1 MVLSSCSLRG
11 VALGAGTPKV
21 IVPLTAT
28 TLPALLTQADSVIAA
43 APDVVE
49 WRFDF
54 LENALQA
61 DELVAAGKALRSRLA
76 ETPLLATFRTADE
89 GGEQV
94 VAPEAYA
101 ALYEALIAAGVPD
114 AVDVEIFRDEAVV
127 DRIIA
132 AAHAADVAA
141 RAADNAGERDDG
153 VFPEDRFHRADILSQ
168 HYINQRE
175 QSVEDKKKA
184 AEKER
189 ARDKSEDGIEYVDLE
204 DYKPGGKFSDQP
216 APPPELEDVKEP
228 APAVATFEAA
238 PASGGVELESSLWTE
253 LL

>member
-1 MVLSSCSLRG
+1 MSAAAGSS
-11 VALGAGTPKV
+11 AA
-21 IVPLTAT
+21 
-28 TLPALLTQADSVIAA
+28 PALEKPPSGASVH
-43 APDVVE
+43 D
-49 WRFDF
+49 
-54 LENALQA
+54 
-61 DELVAAGKALRSRLA
+61 LA
-76 ETPLLATFRTADE
+76 F
-89 GGEQV
+89 
-94 VAPEAYA
+94 
-101 ALYEALIAAGVPD
+101 
-114 AVDVEIFRDEAVV
+114 
-127 DRIIA
+127 A

>member
-1 MVLSSCSLRG
+1 MSSSCSLRG

-94 VAPEAYA
+94 VAPETYA
-101 ALYEALIAAGVPD
+101 ALYN
-114 AVDVEIFRDEAVV
+114 EIMKQVRTLPRVTDTHPCHVCRDTHPLPRV
-127 DRIIA
+127 
-132 AAHAADVAA
+132 
-141 RAADNAGERDDG
+141 
-153 VFPEDRFHRADILSQ
+153 S
-168 HYINQRE
+168 
-175 QSVEDKKKA
+175 
-184 AEKER
+184 
-189 ARDKSEDGIEYVDLE
+189 
-204 DYKPGGKFSDQP
+204 
-216 APPPELEDVKEP
+216 
-228 APAVATFEAA
+228 
-238 PASGGVELESSLWTE
+238 
-253 LL
+253 